1 MECLKNIDFYK
12 GDKKMV
18 DNKYVIDSGKE
29 IISECP
35 HKNIRPKMELTGN
48 AVLKLRY
55 LQDKFKD
62 VEFLVYG
69 NATKID
75 GFNYVLD
82 DIVVPE
88 QVVGLASVDNIIVK
102 GQYNTVIHKH
112 PGNSTGFSA
121 IDEQFINSN
130 HDFSI
135 VIGNDNKLNNT
146 NGNAS
151 IQIECGRYM
160 KAKLDINVVIP
171 SSKDEAFIKSA
182 GENIKIAIAEQKF
195 LSKIFGGKKDN
206 MCSRCG
212 QPLEKKGNEWHCGKC
227 AVVYVQA

>member
-1 MECLKNIDFYK
+1 ML
-12 GDKKMV
+12 

-29 IISECP
+29 VITRCP
-35 HKNIRPKMELTGN
+35 HENMRVKMELTGS

-75 GFNYVLD
+75 NFSYVLD

-88 QVVGLASVDNIIVK
+88 QVVGPVSVDNILTK
-102 GQYNTVIHKH
+102 GNYNCVLHKH
-112 PGNSTGFSA
+112 PGNSTGFSGT
-121 IDEQFINSN
+121 DEQYINSN

-135 VIGNDNKLNNT
+135 VICNDSKLNNI
-146 NGNAS
+146 NGMAS

-171 SSKDEAFIKSA
+171 TSKDEAFIKSA
-182 GENIKIAIAEQKF
+182 GENIKIAITEQKF
-195 LSKIFGGKKDN
+195 LSKIFGGKKDV
-206 MCSRCG
+206 CSRCG
-212 QPLEKKGNEWHCGKC
+212 QPLEKVGNELHCGKC
-227 AVVYVQA
+227 AVIYVQA